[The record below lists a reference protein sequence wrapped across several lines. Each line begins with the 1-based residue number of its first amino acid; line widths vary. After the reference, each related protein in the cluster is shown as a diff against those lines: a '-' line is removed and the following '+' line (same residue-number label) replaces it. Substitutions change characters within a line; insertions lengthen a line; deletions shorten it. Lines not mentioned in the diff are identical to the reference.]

1 MLFSFVV
8 PVFNAKT
15 FIRKC
20 LDSILAQS
28 FKDFEIVIIDDGST
42 DGTSEILDEY
52 AAKNNW
58 INVYHFA
65 NAGVSIARRRG
76 IILANGEYIIFVDS
90 DDTVNPDLLKNLSK
104 AIIDYDHPDLLR
116 IQANL
121 VNDSPSKDS
130 ERYNFKSNIGVP
142 MSGIEA
148 MKMWSVPNKKYAVYW
163 LFAFKVTIFSKVL
176 FVTSLRCY
184 EDVALIPVLVSAAEK
199 VVVIDYVGY
208 NYTCNN
214 ESSLTNIRSL
224 EAEISRANDFYSAF
238 LYAIENFTKLDNV
251 TSLDIAFFVADF
263 TRRLRGKYD
272 SLPEELKP
280 LFDHWFK

>member
-76 IILANGEYIIFVDS
+76 ITLANGEYIIFVDS
-90 DDTVNPDLLKNLSK
+90 DDTVNPDL
-104 AIIDYDHPDLLR
+104 
-116 IQANL
+116 
-121 VNDSPSKDS
+121 
-130 ERYNFKSNIGVP
+130 
-142 MSGIEA
+142 
-148 MKMWSVPNKKYAVYW
+148 
-163 LFAFKVTIFSKVL
+163 
-176 FVTSLRCY
+176 
-184 EDVALIPVLVSAAEK
+184 
-199 VVVIDYVGY
+199 
-208 NYTCNN
+208 
-214 ESSLTNIRSL
+214 
-224 EAEISRANDFYSAF
+224 
-238 LYAIENFTKLDNV
+238 
-251 TSLDIAFFVADF
+251 
-263 TRRLRGKYD
+263 
-272 SLPEELKP
+272 
-280 LFDHWFK
+280 